1 MGLRTGASSYNSSP
15 VTEIVNLKE
24 KSHIFIQFPFNW
36 LDNLN
41 FVQHRQLF
49 ISNIQFAAHFIA
61 PWTLLPGQPHESPP
75 ALGHWLAPLSTCLC
89 PNSRMQV
96 KTTTRK
102 MGNKSFKGV
111 IKFKY
116 SIFLLEY
123 NSNML

>member
-75 ALGHWLAPLSTCLC
+75 RAWPLACST
-89 PNSRMQV
+89 
-96 KTTTRK
+96 
-102 MGNKSFKGV
+102 
-111 IKFKY
+111 KY
-116 SIFLLEY
+116 MFMPQQQNAGQNY
-123 NSNML
+123 NTKNG